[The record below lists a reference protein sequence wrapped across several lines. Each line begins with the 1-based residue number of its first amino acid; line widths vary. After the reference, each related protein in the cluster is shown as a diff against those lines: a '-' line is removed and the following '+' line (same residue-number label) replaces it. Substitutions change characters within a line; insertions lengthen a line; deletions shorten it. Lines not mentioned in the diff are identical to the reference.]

1 MPEKVIEKS
10 GESSEAVQKTQETQ
24 ETDSSQVQET
34 GELSTIKT
42 TMVGLEQKLGEQG
55 KRIGDQDQ
63 EISRLANEN
72 AYYRDQQGRTVQQT
86 QYPPNPETGNPAGNI
101 EEYDLYDTNSA
112 ARFHAAERKK
122 TMDQIN
128 TTMSNFAAFHQKNQ
142 VGAAFNRGK
151 QTIQQNSEYFKG
163 YEKETVA
170 MVSNLANSGTIH
182 PDLIENPTTWFGVL
196 DMVKGEKARQGKT
209 QVNPVTAP
217 ATEKPLSIKNAGVER
232 EEAVAPDIDDITKA
246 FYGGD
251 KKKAMEAER
260 KEAKKRKAG
269 GGK

>member
-1 MPEKVIEKS
+1 MGDERIVE
-10 GESSEAVQKTQETQ
+10 
-24 ETDSSQVQET
+24 
-34 GELSTIKT
+34 
-42 TMVGLEQKLGEQG
+42 LGEQALAEPV
-55 KRIGDQDQ
+55 Q
-63 EISRLANEN
+63 EPKDKEPKVQEPKEPGELDVLKKQLSNLEEKLGTQGNELGQLRNEN
-72 AYYRDQQGRTVQQT
+72 AYFRDQQGRMVQQT
-86 QYPPNPETGNPAGNI
+86 QYPPNPETGNPAGNT

-112 ARFHAAERKK
+112 VRFQAVERKK

-128 TTMSNFAAFHQKNQ
+128 TTLSNFTAFHQKNQ

-151 QTIQQNSEYFKG
+151 QTIQQNPEYFKG
-163 YEKETVA
+163 YEKETIT
-170 MVSNLANSGTIH
+170 MVSNLAASGTIH

-209 QVNPVTAP
+209 HVNPVTAP
-217 ATEKPLSIKNAGVER
+217 ATETPLSIKNADVER

-246 FYGGD
+246 FHGGD

-269 GGK
+269 GGT